1 MLEVMISIQV
11 IEVVAYTI
19 TVFFF
24 EKERT
29 DLMVKILAST
39 EVLNVLFAI
48 IGLSVFSD
56 TVRYFFIFK
65 MVLSLVNVALLLHLT
80 YFPKYFWE
88 APDTTNW

>member
-29 DLMVKILAST
+29 DFLVKILAAT
-39 EVLNVLFAI
+39 EVLNILFAI

-80 YFPKYFWE
+80 YFE
-88 APDTTNW
+88 RDAPDTTNW